1 MKISTKGRYAL
12 RLMLDLALNN
22 TGEAVSLKDIARR
35 QDISDKYLE
44 QIISILN
51 KAGYVRSIRGAQ
63 GGYMLR
69 RPPKEYTV
77 GMILRL
83 TEGTLA
89 PVSCVEDDAVECE
102 REASCVTFIVWK
114 KINDAINEVVDNITL
129 EDLVSTGG
137 SSLKAVEAIRNNGCE
152 VIGMVASYTYG
163 FPVAEEAFAKAG
175 VELVTL
181 TDYDHVVKH
190 ALAIGYIKPEDVEV
204 IHEWRKD
211 PANWNNR

>member
-1 MKISTKGRYAL
+1 MMVSTRGRYAL
-12 RLMLDLALNN
+12 RVMIDLAEHNN
-22 TGEAVSLKDIARR
+22 GKFIPLKDIAER
-35 QDISDKYLE
+35 QEISEKYLE
-44 QIISILN
+44 QIISSLK
-51 KAGYVRSIRGAQ
+51 KAGYVKSLRGAQ

-129 EDLVSTGG
+129 EDLVEWYHSK
-137 SSLKAVEAIRNNGCE
+137 SDDY
-152 VIGMVASYTYG
+152 VI
-163 FPVAEEAFAKAG
+163 
-175 VELVTL
+175 
-181 TDYDHVVKH
+181 
-190 ALAIGYIKPEDVEV
+190 
-204 IHEWRKD
+204 
-211 PANWNNR
+211 